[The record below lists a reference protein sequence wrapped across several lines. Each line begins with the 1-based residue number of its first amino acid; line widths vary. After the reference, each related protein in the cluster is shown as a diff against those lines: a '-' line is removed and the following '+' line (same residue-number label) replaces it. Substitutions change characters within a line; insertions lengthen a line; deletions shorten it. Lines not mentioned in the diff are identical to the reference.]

1 MALDNSEI
9 EPSEMTLDDEEPIQI
24 DAGSKKVIY
33 QLSNPTI
40 QTLHENFKDGDL
52 QTKKGSVLQTAI
64 IAGTM
69 GAKKTSDL
77 IPLCHLV
84 STVAHSLH
92 HLHNIPCRAY
102 SKVLTLRCSK
112 TTALPLLLPTALAL
126 PPGQSYCHQV
136 SFFRY
141 HVQKGDIKVVPIST
155 PHQHADIFTKGLT
168 KGPFE
173 AIRKLLLSW

>member
-1 MALDNSEI
+1 MSPLTYAASLK
-9 EPSEMTLDDEEPIQI
+9 P
-24 DAGSKKVIY
+24 
-33 QLSNPTI
+33 SNPDVLTYWDAMASANAPGFWQAMQDKI
-40 QTLHENFKDGDL
+40 SSLVAMNTWEPYPKAHALTSGHCILPGTWTFKR
-52 QTKKGSVLQTAI
+52 KRYPNVPSVNSRPATAS
-64 IAGTM
+64 A
-69 GAKKTSDL
+69 ATS
-77 IPLCHLV
+77 P
-84 STVAHSLH
+84 
-92 HLHNIPCRAY
+92 
-102 SKVLTLRCSK
+102 TLRCSK
-112 TTALPLLLPTALAL
+112 TTAPPLLLPTALAL